1 MLQRIQSV
9 FLLLA
14 ALGFASLLKLPF
26 ATSTTAEMP
35 YFDDKTFSTT
45 DHSVMLGIAI
55 IGILLSIFAIF
66 KYNNRLLQMR
76 LGIAG
81 IILAFFMALLA
92 VWLIYSNSNEWSES
106 LEINYGPGIYISIA
120 ILVFYGL
127 ANRFI
132 GKDEKKVRSMD
143 RLR

>member
-26 ATSTTAEMP
+26 ATNTTAEMP

-66 KYNNRLLQMR
+66 KYNNRLLQVR

>member
-1 MLQRIQSV
+1 M
-9 FLLLA
+9 
-14 ALGFASLLKLPF
+14 
-26 ATSTTAEMP
+26 
-35 YFDDKTFSTT
+35 
-45 DHSVMLGIAI
+45 
-55 IGILLSIFAIF
+55 
-66 KYNNRLLQMR
+66 
-76 LGIAG
+76 GIAG
-81 IILAFFMALLA
+81 IILAFFMALLE